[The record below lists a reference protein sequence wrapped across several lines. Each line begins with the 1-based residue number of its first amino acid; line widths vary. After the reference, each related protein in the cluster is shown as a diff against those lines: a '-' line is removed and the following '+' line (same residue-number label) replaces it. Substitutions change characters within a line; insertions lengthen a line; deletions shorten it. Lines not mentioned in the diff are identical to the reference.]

1 MRGTVG
7 VLVGLVLFVIGF
19 AGLGFAL
26 EQMMTHSD
34 PNAGLHALAGI
45 GTFLVVAFASLA
57 IIR

>member
-7 VLVGLVLFVIGF
+7 SLVGLVVFAIGLG
-19 AGLGFAL
+19 GLGFAL

-34 PNAGLHALAGI
+34 PNMGLHAVAGI
-45 GTFLVVAFASLA
+45 GTFLVAAFASVA

>member
-1 MRGTVG
+1 MHGTVG
-7 VLVGLVLFVIGF
+7 VLVGLVLFAAGL

-45 GTFLVVAFASLA
+45 GTFLVAAFVSLA